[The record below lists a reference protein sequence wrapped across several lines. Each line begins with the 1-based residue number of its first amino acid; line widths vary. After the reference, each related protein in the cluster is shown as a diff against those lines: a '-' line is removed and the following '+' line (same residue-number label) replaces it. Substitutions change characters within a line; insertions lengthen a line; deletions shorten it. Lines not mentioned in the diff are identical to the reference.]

1 MVAPMTIRVGNDD
14 EIVDVPSITY
24 GEVYGAIAHDP
35 NVAVTISA
43 PLPHTW
49 CDAIV
54 SAATSSSCIDS
65 VLVITMSAR
74 YSASYDAARVGAD
87 MAMERLGDVRLS
99 VLDSDA
105 LAGAH
110 ALVCLAAANTAD
122 TGADIDTVTA
132 AAGDA
137 SGRVKTVAILGSL
150 NQIHRVGRVPAVAL
164 WAARSVRLKPVVSV
178 DASGFGIVARTLS
191 KRSGMRKVVSAVVED
206 VAGGQDEICV
216 TVTHVQCEQDALRV
230 AGAVDEAC
238 PSARVTV
245 CEMHPFAGVP
255 AGAGTVAAAWLG
267 EAKRT

>member
-1 MVAPMTIRVGNDD
+1 MTIRVGDDD
-14 EIVDVPSITY
+14 EVADVPGTDHSNI
-24 GEVYGAIAHDP
+24 YGAIAYDP

-54 SAATSSSCIDS
+54 SAATNSSSIDS
-65 VLVITMSAR
+65 VLVITISAR

-87 MAMERLGDVRLS
+87 MATERLDNVRLS

-105 LAGAH
+105 AAGAH
-110 ALVCLAAANTAD
+110 ALVCLAAADTAD

-137 SGRVKTVAILGSL
+137 SGRVKTLAMLGSL
-150 NQIHRVGRVPAVAL
+150 NQIHRVGRVPAAAL
-164 WAARSVRLKPVVSV
+164 WAARSVGLKPVVSV

-191 KRSGMRKVVSAVVED
+191 KRSGMRKVVSGVVEG
-206 VAGGQDEICV
+206 VAGGQDEARV
-216 TVTHVQCEQDALRV
+216 MMMHVQCERDALRV
-230 AGAVDEAC
+230 AREVEEAC
-238 PSARVTV
+238 PRAKVAV
-245 CEMHPFAGVP
+245 CQMHPFAGVP

-267 EAKRT
+267 AN